1 LAGTLR
7 DETRLVEGT
16 QTGIWVSA
24 ACARVAH
31 ACFTLAG
38 GSAVYDSSPLQRRMR
53 DLHAATL
60 HATIHQRHYVTAGKA
75 VIAAFDRQSEEF
87 QRRIA

>member
-1 LAGTLR
+1 
-7 DETRLVEGT
+7 
-16 QTGIWVSA
+16 
-24 ACARVAH
+24 
-31 ACFTLAG
+31 
-38 GSAVYDSSPLQRRMR
+38 MR